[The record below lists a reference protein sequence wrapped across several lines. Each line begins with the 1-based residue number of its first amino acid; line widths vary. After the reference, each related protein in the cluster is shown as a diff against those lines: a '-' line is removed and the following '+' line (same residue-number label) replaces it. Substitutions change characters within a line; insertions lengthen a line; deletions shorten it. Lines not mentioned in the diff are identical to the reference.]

1 VGDRVTAKKTTKAKM
16 GRPKVSI
23 DWDEVGELLEAGATA
38 ESIALAI
45 GIDTKTLYN
54 RCEAD
59 TKVTFSA
66 FSQQK
71 KARGIE
77 SLRVKQY
84 QVAMEGDKTM
94 LIWLGKQRLGQ
105 SDKTETKNEHTIL
118 DTFPEF
124 PE

>member
-1 VGDRVTAKKTTKAKM
+1 M

>member
-1 VGDRVTAKKTTKAKM
+1 MGDRVTAKKTTKAKA

-23 DWDEVGELLEAGATA
+23 DWDEVGTMLEAGATA
-38 ESIALAI
+38 ESIAASI
-45 GIDTKTLYN
+45 GVSTDTLYN
-54 RCEAD
+54 RCKSD
-59 TKVTFSA
+59 LNSDFSA

-71 KARGIE
+71 KAKGLE
-77 SLRVKQY
+77 SLRAKQY
-84 QVAMEGDKTM
+84 AVAMEGDKTM